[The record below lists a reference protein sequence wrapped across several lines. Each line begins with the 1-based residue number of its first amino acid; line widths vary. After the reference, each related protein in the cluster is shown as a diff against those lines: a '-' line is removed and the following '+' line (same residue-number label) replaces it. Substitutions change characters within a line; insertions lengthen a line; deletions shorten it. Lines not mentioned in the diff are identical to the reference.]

1 MPRSTEQR
9 TAEPDVLV
17 VGAGSAGAWAAA
29 LLAEQGR
36 DVALV
41 DARPAARAGARWVN
55 GVPAWLFDE
64 AGLAR
69 PRPPERRRAG
79 GSHGAVIAD
88 AAGSASVR
96 VPEDPLLHVDMPRL
110 VARLQARA
118 QAAGVRITR
127 ERVVGVQRDGPGVR
141 RVILAPVEP
150 TDDGAAP
157 PTPSIHGFEC
167 GFEYGRRSGDEGA
180 TGLEYDPPLRDK
192 GAGPGSRGVTPH
204 LVVDASGFAAAVRR
218 RVPALQDPAGPLA
231 PTDVCVAAQ
240 QRFAVADPAGARTLL
255 ARHGARPGD
264 SLSFLGV
271 AGGYS
276 VLMVGVDEACE
287 EVGLLCGTVPATGA
301 EPGPAVL
308 RRFARAQAWIGA
320 PGPGGGG
327 PIPLGPPCL
336 RLSAPGAALL
346 GDAARMVYAVHGS
359 GVGMGLVAARM
370 LADALRDAP
379 ANELGD
385 PDRLHRYDAAFLRRF
400 GGRLAAAD
408 LFRRFSQG
416 LSSGDITALLAS
428 GLMSRETL
436 EVGLHERPFATGA
449 LRPQTLW
456 RGLRR
461 ARRPLF
467 GLAAVGARMLALQRL
482 YADYPTTCDGQAV
495 ARFARHARRIAGR
508 A

>member
-1 MPRSTEQR
+1 MTRFAKQR
-9 TAEPDVLV
+9 AAEPDVLV

-41 DARPAARAGARWVN
+41 DARPAGRAGARWVN

-64 AGLAR
+64 AGLGR
-69 PRPPERRRAG
+69 PQPPERQRAG

-88 AAGSASVR
+88 AAGTASVR

-118 QAAGVRITR
+118 AAAGVRISR
-127 ERVVGVQRDGPGVR
+127 ERLVGVQRDGPGVR

-150 TDDGAAP
+150 SDGGAALA
-157 PTPSIHGFEC
+157 SQAVQGFDR
-167 GFEYGRRSGDEGA
+167 GFEYGSRSGDEGV
-180 TGLEYDPPLRDK
+180 TGPEDDPPLRAE
-192 GAGPGSRGVTPH
+192 GGGPGARVVTPH

-240 QRFAVADPAGARTLL
+240 RRFAVADAAGARAFL

-287 EVGLLCGTVPATGA
+287 ELGLLCGTVPATGA
-301 EPGPAVL
+301 APGPAVL
-308 RRFARAQAWIGA
+308 QRFARDQAWIGT

-336 RLSAPGAALL
+336 RLSAPGTALL

-370 LADALRDAP
+370 LADALGDAP
-379 ANELGD
+379 PRALGD
-385 PDRLHRYDAAFLRRF
+385 PDRLHRYGAAFLRRF

-416 LSSGDITALLAS
+416 LSPSDLTALLAS

-436 EVGLHERPFATGA
+436 EVGLRERPFDTGA
-449 LRPQTLW
+449 LQPQTLW

-461 ARRPLF
+461 APGPLF
-467 GLAAVGARMLALQRL
+467 GLAAVGARMLGLQRL
-482 YADYPTTCDGQAV
+482 YADYPSTGDGQAV
-495 ARFARHARRIAGR
+495 ARFARQARRIAGR